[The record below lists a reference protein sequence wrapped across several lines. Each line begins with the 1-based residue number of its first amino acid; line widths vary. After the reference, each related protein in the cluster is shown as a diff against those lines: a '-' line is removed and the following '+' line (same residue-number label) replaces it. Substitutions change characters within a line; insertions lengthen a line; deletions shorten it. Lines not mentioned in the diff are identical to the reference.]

1 MLGVWFLVCG
11 RKEKL
16 ASGHTSVS
24 FIQGTPP
31 GVRGRPLYAVL
42 KDDNFGLLLGTQMQL
57 GVWSKG
63 NNSLWLG

>member
-42 KDDNFGLLLGTQMQL
+42 KDDNFGLL
-57 GVWSKG
+57 WSKG
-63 NNSLWLG
+63 DHSLQLGCSDVFERN